1 MRNAILQAFAAAKPG
16 GFLLESEDQ
25 RHFFNIG
32 SMANRISV
40 VVSQSPSKNPA
51 KRNLEEDIV
60 AGLLFESG
68 IDVTIVPNLY
78 DIKPDSTGMLA
89 LSSIS
94 GNVVV
99 ISWLFERAA
108 HWILDRHGIHGHVG
122 EVLLKND
129 DEEDV
134 EELED
139 DESESS
145 DDEKERVINS
155 RQVPNRKIY
164 CLDLKISNKAAEFID
179 EVKRI
184 HKENSVQ
191 IVGLNDILNA
201 APMKPNGANGSNGSN
216 GANGS
221 GPAGAL
227 PMVSPEAAERMASPT
242 NDTALAANG
251 NGLDQPSVVNR
262 IEETAGRRW
271 YPVIDYSRCTNC
283 MECIDF
289 CLFGVYGVDKI
300 DTILVEQP
308 DNCRKGCP
316 ACSRVCPENAI
327 MFPQHKTPAIA
338 GSNEAAASLK
348 IDLSQ
353 LFGAPAEGK
362 SAEELAALE
371 RDEQLVAAGREAVGM
386 SVGMPRRQE
395 NRDEEPKDDLDDLVD
410 ELNELD
416 I

>member
-1 MRNAILQAFAAAKPG
+1 MAK
-16 GFLLESEDQ
+16 
-25 RHFFNIG
+25 
-32 SMANRISV
+32 RISV

-51 KRNLEEDIV
+51 KRNLEEEIV

-89 LSSIS
+89 LNQIN
-94 GNVVV
+94 GNAVVV
-99 ISWLFERAA
+99 SWLFERAA

-129 DEEDV
+129 DEDDEEFED
-134 EELED
+134 D
-139 DESESS
+139 SKDESEKE
-145 DDEKERVINS
+145 DDKKPRVIDT
-155 RQVPNRKIY
+155 RQMPNRKIY
-164 CLDLKISNKAAEFID
+164 CLDLKISNKPAEFIQ

-191 IVGLNDILNA
+191 IVGLGDIINA
-201 APMKPNGANGSNGSN
+201 APLKPNGNGNGQANGNGS
-216 GANGS
+216 
-221 GPAGAL
+221 L
-227 PMVSPEAAERMASPT
+227 PVITAADRMAAPT
-242 NDTALAANG
+242 NDTAMAADG
-251 NGLDQPSVVNR
+251 GGLDQPSVVNR
-262 IEETAGRRW
+262 IESTGGRRW

-289 CLFGVYGVDKI
+289 CLFGVYGVDTI

-338 GSNEAAASLK
+338 GSSDGVASMK

-362 SAEELAALE
+362 SAEELAAIE
-371 RDEQLVAAGREAVGM
+371 RDEQLIAVGREAVGVA
-386 SVGMPRRQE
+386 VGMPRRQE
-395 NRDEEPKDDLDDLVD
+395 NRVEEAKDDLDDLVD
-410 ELNELD
+410 ELNDLD